1 MRQAPPW
8 QQCLSPYH
16 LRQCQRRELH
26 MVMLGCSL
34 LFGHDHTLTEAYQSI
49 SGIESF
55 LEQFSGFMYVFT
67 TDLFYIKTRFRKYF
81 HNLR

>member
-1 MRQAPPW
+1 
-8 QQCLSPYH
+8 
-16 LRQCQRRELH
+16 

-67 TDLFYIKTRFRKYF
+67 ADLFYIKTRFRK
-81 HNLR
+81 